1 MYSKH
6 SANLDEVLAS
16 GKELLDDVNQL
27 LTKNDSAI
35 SQAILDLKNV
45 LENFKVVATY
55 AKTFMGTVARKPWR
69 LLWGGPVPRLPS
81 EESIL
86 KTDKVV
92 PGPIPND

>member
-1 MYSKH
+1 M
-6 SANLDEVLAS
+6 AS
-16 GKELLDDVNQL
+16 GKELLDGVNEL
-27 LTKNDSAI
+27 LNKNDSAI

-92 PGPIPND
+92 PAPIPND